1 LANCTGAYSSAGD
14 ERPKLTNPTRP
25 WLPGH
30 YRVVEAEDKSS
41 VTSSVVDL
49 IDTLC
54 AALDGDIDSDE

>member
-14 ERPKLTNPTRP
+14 ERPKLTNPTR
-25 WLPGH
+25 
-30 YRVVEAEDKSS
+30 VAEDKSS

-54 AALDGDIDSDE
+54 AALGGDIDSDE